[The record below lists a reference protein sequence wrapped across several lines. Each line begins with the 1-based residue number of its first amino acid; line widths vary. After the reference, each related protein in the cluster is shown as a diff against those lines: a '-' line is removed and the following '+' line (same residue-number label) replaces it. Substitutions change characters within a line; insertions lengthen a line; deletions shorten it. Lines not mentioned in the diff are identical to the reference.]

1 MDESICFIKL
11 HPFCFLSF
19 FFFFL
24 IKLIDTKEQFQFI
37 YFSSR
42 LTFTG
47 LLLPRYQGTQA
58 KSVNWV
64 NERGGSKKLRGGG

>member
-1 MDESICFIKL
+1 M
-11 HPFCFLSF
+11 
-19 FFFFL
+19 
-24 IKLIDTKEQFQFI
+24 KLIDTKEQFQFI

>member
-1 MDESICFIKL
+1 M
-11 HPFCFLSF
+11 
-19 FFFFL
+19 
-24 IKLIDTKEQFQFI
+24 KLIDTKKQFQFI

-64 NERGGSKKLRGGG
+64 NERDGSKKLRGGG

>member
-1 MDESICFIKL
+1 MFYQTSS
-11 HPFCFLSF
+11 FLLSFLLF
-19 FFFFL
+19 FFFDEIDWYEETVL
-24 IKLIDTKEQFQFI
+24 IYIFFVTLNV
-37 YFSSR
+37 Y
-42 LTFTG
+42 G

>member
-1 MDESICFIKL
+1 MKVYVLSNFIL
-11 HPFCFLSF
+11 
-19 FFFFL
+19 FFFL
-24 IKLIDTKEQFQFI
+24 MKLIDTKEQFQFI